1 MKISHRGESIQ
12 ESPIRK
18 LSAVA
23 IRTKEAGKRVYHL
36 NIGQPDIPTPPEFY
50 DAIRSYSEK
59 VLSYGPSD
67 GIIEL
72 KDAMINYFKRY
83 DIGLTREN
91 LTITYGGSEAVS
103 FAFSIIGDPGD
114 EIIIPEPFYTNYNG
128 YATMSN
134 LNIVPVH
141 TTPETGFHLPDVS
154 EIEKKITK
162 RTKAILICSPNN
174 PTGTVFS
181 EEEIRPSGL
190 GAGGVMA
197 IKLSS
202 EDQLVGAGLP
212 HAGNTQ
218 AECGHRF
225 GSFQGLDDVEYD
237 LLDREL
243 TLDEQVCAAGYRLGQ
258 HLPGLVG
265 QDPHGLCSA
274 GIYSDHTGHF
284 SDSLV
289 TDDPAHPDRVRTAG
303 RACLLRSRP
312 R

>member
-1 MKISHRGESIQ
+1 MKISLRGESIQ

-23 IRTKEAGKRVYHL
+23 IRTKEAGKSVYHL

-50 DAIRSYSEK
+50 NAIRSYSEK

-154 EIEKKITK
+154 EIEKKEGLE
-162 RTKAILICSPNN
+162 R
-174 PTGTVFS
+174 
-181 EEEIRPSGL
+181 SG
-190 GAGGVMA
+190 
-197 IKLSS
+197 
-202 EDQLVGAGLP
+202 ED
-212 HAGNTQ
+212 
-218 AECGHRF
+218 
-225 GSFQGLDDVEYD
+225 
-237 LLDREL
+237 
-243 TLDEQVCAAGYRLGQ
+243 
-258 HLPGLVG
+258 
-265 QDPHGLCSA
+265 
-274 GIYSDHTGHF
+274 
-284 SDSLV
+284 
-289 TDDPAHPDRVRTAG
+289 
-303 RACLLRSRP
+303 
-312 R
+312 